1 MRDELKRLYDTSA
14 LLNILLKGGSKSI
27 PVLSGQAVLDLT
39 TYELG
44 NSIWRLS
51 YLQKRITQA
60 EGCTLLDACLKIR
73 SNMKILDIK
82 GLEGD
87 VKELSSGTGQSFY
100 DSAYLL
106 VAKKHHLELVTDDK
120 KLLKAASDCNVRAF
134 ASEK

>member
-1 MRDELKRLYDTSA
+1 
-14 LLNILLKGGSKSI
+14 
-27 PVLSGQAVLDLT
+27 
-39 TYELG
+39 
-44 NSIWRLS
+44 
-51 YLQKRITQA
+51 
-60 EGCTLLDACLKIR
+60 
-73 SNMKILDIK
+73 MKILDIK